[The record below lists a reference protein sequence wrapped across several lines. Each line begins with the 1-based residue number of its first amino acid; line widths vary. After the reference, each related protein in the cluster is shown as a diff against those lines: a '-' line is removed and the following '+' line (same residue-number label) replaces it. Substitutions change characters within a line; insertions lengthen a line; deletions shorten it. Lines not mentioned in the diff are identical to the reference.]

1 MLHLGDAA
9 AAHMRAKTRES
20 PTMMDAVRAP
30 AGPRAL
36 AHCVG
41 SSRCDPRRIAGCGGC
56 APYSPGVSPWASS
69 TIFSRRSTR

>member
-20 PTMMDAVRAP
+20 PAMTDAARAP

-36 AHCVG
+36 AHRAE
-41 SSRCDPRRIAGCGGC
+41 SSRMRSAPYRRMRQLR
-56 APYSPGVSPWASS
+56 PYSPGVSPRASS